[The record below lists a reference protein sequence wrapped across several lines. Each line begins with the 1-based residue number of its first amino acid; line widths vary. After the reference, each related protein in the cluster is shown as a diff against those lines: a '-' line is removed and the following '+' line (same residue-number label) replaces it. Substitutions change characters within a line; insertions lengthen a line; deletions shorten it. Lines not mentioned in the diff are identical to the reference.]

1 MWIKPTL
8 QALSLSNHDVGA
20 IKIVP
25 LQQCETTEALRTAL
39 GRMEAALMAR
49 EQKLADSYKVL
60 RIHADGL
67 RSGAP
72 HGADSSLKVRLTS
85 SFAFARGLTAQA
97 WCLNV
102 C

>member
-1 MWIKPTL
+1 M
-8 QALSLSNHDVGA
+8 GA
-20 IKIVP
+20 IKDPP

-72 HGADSSLKVRLTS
+72 HGADSSLKVRLQTHILLCI
-85 SFAFARGLTAQA
+85 RL
-97 WCLNV
+97 
-102 C
+102 